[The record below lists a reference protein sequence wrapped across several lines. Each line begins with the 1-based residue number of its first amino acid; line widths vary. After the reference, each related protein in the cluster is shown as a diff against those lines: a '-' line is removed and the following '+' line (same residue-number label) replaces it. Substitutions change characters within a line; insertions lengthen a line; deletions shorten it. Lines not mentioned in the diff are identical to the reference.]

1 MWNYMQRDNDMKHL
15 THIPT
20 RAKCAR
26 ECHNNAECI
35 GFEYYPAG
43 NRDCY
48 LSKTPWQTV
57 QPVGGGSRWGCEH
70 KGGIFL
76 SCKRI
81 GIGTGQCL

>member
-1 MWNYMQRDNDMKHL
+1 MWNYYLNGYDMEHL

-57 QPVGGGSRWGCEH
+57 QPVAGGSRWGGEH
-70 KGGIFL
+70 KGG
-76 SCKRI
+76 K
-81 GIGTGQCL
+81 